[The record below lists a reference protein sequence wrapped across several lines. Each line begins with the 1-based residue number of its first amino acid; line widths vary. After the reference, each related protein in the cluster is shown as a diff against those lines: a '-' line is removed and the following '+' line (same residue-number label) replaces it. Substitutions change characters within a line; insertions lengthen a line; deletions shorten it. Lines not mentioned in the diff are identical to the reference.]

1 MKLSI
6 IIPAREEE
14 KTIARTVEQFRSGL
28 SIPHEIIVSDA
39 RSKDRTV
46 AIARKCAHIT
56 VVFDGTKHTAG
67 IGRNDGAKVA
77 HGDYLAFVDAGVEIP
92 EVQKFFERALAHF
105 EQNPRIVGVAG
116 PQRALPALETWA
128 DRLSFGFLNATLRF
142 QNNTLRRGEASG
154 KFMLVS
160 RKAFEQVGG
169 FREDLVTREDGDFF
183 CRLSHIGRTIF
194 DPSLMIFHEA
204 RRAHALGWARL
215 WYIWIMNTI
224 AVTLFN
230 KAVADDWTPIR

>member
-1 MKLSI
+1 MFLSI

-14 KTIARTVEQFRSGL
+14 KTIEQTVMQFRDNL
-28 SIPHEIIVSDA
+28 RMEHETIVSDA
-39 RSKDRTV
+39 GSKDRTV
-46 AIARKCAHIT
+46 EIARLTAHVT

-77 HGDYLAFVDAGVEIP
+77 RGEYFAFVDAGVEIP
-92 EVQKFFERALAHF
+92 EPNAFFERAFAHF
-105 EQNPRIVGVAG
+105 ENNPSVVGVTG
-116 PQRALPALETWA
+116 PQRATPGLETWA
-128 DRLSFGFLNATLRF
+128 DRLSFGWFNAVIRF
-142 QNNTLRRGEASG
+142 QNNVLHRGEASG

-160 RKAFEQVGG
+160 RRAFLKVGG

-183 CRLSHIGRTIF
+183 YRLSKIGRTVF
-194 DPSLMIFHEA
+194 DPALLIYHGA

-215 WYIWIMNTI
+215 WWIWTLNAIS
-224 AVTLFN
+224 VTLFD